1 MTTKPSRNL
10 LVVDDEPEILSEVVA
25 YLRRR
30 GETVVAAS
38 SFTEAMQVLADDTVP
53 IDILI
58 TDGRMPDGS
67 GIDLLQAALGRSC
80 RPQSLIMMTGHF
92 EESDLTPELQEASVV
107 VVNKPFSLGTLY
119 RQLGP
124 AAPATPPVT
133 AAACGLVAA

>member
-38 SFTEAMQVLADDTVP
+38 SFTEAMQVLSDDTVP

-67 GIDLLQAALGRSC
+67 GIDLLAGGA
-80 RPQSLIMMTGHF
+80 RP
-92 EESDLTPELQEASVV
+92 AV
-107 VVNKPFSLGTLY
+107 
-119 RQLGP
+119 P
-124 AAPATPPVT
+124 AA
-133 AAACGLVAA
+133 VAHHDDRPLRGE

>member
-38 SFTEAMQVLADDTVP
+38 SFTEAMQIVSDDTAA

-67 GIDLLQAALGRSC
+67 GIDLLQSALGRAC
-80 RPQSLIMMTGHF
+80 RPTSLIMMTGHF
-92 EESDLTPELQEASVV
+92 EESDLTPELQEAGVI
-107 VVNKPFSLGTLY
+107 VVNMPFSLGALY

-124 AAPATPPVT
+124 AAVSNPPAEPALQL
-133 AAACGLVAA
+133 AAA

>member
-1 MTTKPSRNL
+1 MTTKPSRHL

-30 GETVVAAS
+30 GETVVAAA
-38 SFTEAMQVLADDTVP
+38 SFTEAMQVLSDATVP

-67 GIDLLQAALGRSC
+67 GIDLLQSALGRPC

-92 EESDLTPELQEASVV
+92 EESDLTADLQEAGVI
-107 VVNKPFSLGTLY
+107 VVNKPFSLGALY
-119 RQLGP
+119 RQLGS
-124 AAPATPPVT
+124 AAPPSPPAEPAVQL
-133 AAACGLVAA
+133 AAA

>member
-1 MTTKPSRNL
+1 MTSKPSRNL
-10 LVVDDEPEILSEVVA
+10 LVVDDEPEILSEVTA

-30 GETVVAAS
+30 GETVVTAS
-38 SFTEAMQVLADDTVP
+38 SFTEAMQVLSDETVP

-92 EESDLTPELQEASVV
+92 EESDLTPELQASVV
-107 VVNKPFSLGTLY
+107 VVNKPFSLGALY

-124 AAPATPPVT
+124 VAAAASPPAAPACEL
-133 AAACGLVAA
+133 AAA

>member
-38 SFTEAMQVLADDTVP
+38 SFTEAMQIVSDDSAA

-67 GIDLLQAALGRSC
+67 GIDLLQSALGRAC

-92 EESDLTPELQEASVV
+92 EESDLTPDLQEAGVI
-107 VVNKPFSLGTLY
+107 VVNKPFSLGALY
-119 RQLGP
+119 RQLGSAALPSPP
-124 AAPATPPVT
+124 AEPA
-133 AAACGLVAA
+133 LERVAA